1 MEQLEHAAQ
10 TYDQALDEALDLMQR
25 DLEEVD
31 VEVLSD
37 GKDGGP
43 VRLRLVLRDTA
54 LDEAQDW
61 LLDVLDAM
69 DLDCSVGII
78 FEADGVTLHIETDDD
93 AGMLIGR
100 KGQTLDALQYLLNV
114 AYGPRT
120 GRRLHVDVHDYRKRH
135 HEKLIE
141 MAQEVA
147 DRVRSTGRSVRMLPM
162 NAADRKVVHNEL
174 QAFGDLET
182 GSQGDDPNRFV
193 VVHPRREGGR
203 TGGYGR

>member
-10 TYDQALDEALDLMQR
+10 TYDQALDEALDLLQR

-31 VEVLSD
+31 VEVLSN

-43 VRLRLVLRDTA
+43 VRLRLVVRDTA
-54 LDEAQDW
+54 IDDAQDW

-69 DLDCSVGII
+69 GIECTVGII
-78 FEADGVTLHIETDDD
+78 FEPETVTLHIETDDD

-120 GRRLHVDVHDYRKRH
+120 GKRLSVDVHDYRRRH

-141 MAQEVA
+141 QALQVA
-147 DRVRSTGRSVRMLPM
+147 DRVRTTGRSVRMAPM
-162 NAADRKVVHNEL
+162 SAADRKVIHNEL
-174 QAFGDLET
+174 QTFGDLET
-182 GSQGDDPNRFV
+182 GSQGDEPNRFV
-193 VVHPRREGGR
+193 VVHLRRAGARGGF
-203 TGGYGR
+203 GR

>member
-10 TYDQALDEALDLMQR
+10 TYDQALDEALEILQR

-43 VRLRLVLRDTA
+43 VRLRLMVRDTA
-54 LDEAQDW
+54 IDEAQDW

-69 DLDCSVGII
+69 GMECSVGII
-78 FEADGVTLHIETDDD
+78 FEPEAVTLHIETEDD

-114 AYGPRT
+114 AYGPKT
-120 GRRLHVDVHDYRKRH
+120 GRRLQVDVHDYRRRH

-141 MAQEVA
+141 QAHQVA
-147 DRVRSTGRSVRMLPM
+147 DRVRDTGRSVRMAPM
-162 NAADRKVVHNEL
+162 SASDRKVIHNEL
-174 QAFGDLET
+174 QTFGDLET
-182 GSQGDDPNRFV
+182 GSQGEEPNRFV
-193 VVHPRREGGR
+193 VVHPRRS
-203 TGGYGR
+203 GYAR

>member
-10 TYDQALDEALDLMQR
+10 TYDQALDEALDILQR

-43 VRLRLVLRDTA
+43 VRLRVVVRDTA
-54 LDEAQDW
+54 IDEAQDW

-69 DLDCSVGII
+69 GMECTVGLI
-78 FEADGVTLHIETDDD
+78 FEPEAVTLHIETEDD

-120 GRRLHVDVHDYRKRH
+120 GRRLQVDVHDYRRRH

-141 MAQEVA
+141 QAHQVA
-147 DRVRSTGRSVRMLPM
+147 DRVRMTGRSVRMAPM
-162 NAADRKVVHNEL
+162 SAADRKVIHNEL
-174 QAFGDLET
+174 QTFGDLET
-182 GSQGDDPNRFV
+182 GSQGEEPNRFV
-193 VVHPRREGGR
+193 VVHPSRSGAR
-203 TGGYGR
+203 TGYGR

>member
-1 MEQLEHAAQ
+1 MEQLEHAAK
-10 TYDQALDEALDLMQR
+10 TYDEALDEALDLLQR

-43 VRLRLVLRDTA
+43 VRLRVIVRDTA

-69 DLDCSVGII
+69 DMECSVGLI
-78 FEADGVTLHIETDDD
+78 FEPEAVTLHIETEDDP
-93 AGMLIGR
+93 GMLIGR

-120 GRRLHVDVHDYRKRH
+120 GRRLQVDVHDYRRRH

-141 MAQEVA
+141 QAHQVA
-147 DRVRSTGRSVRMLPM
+147 ERVRTTGRSVRMAPM
-162 NAADRKVVHNEL
+162 SAADRKVVHNEL
-174 QAFGDLET
+174 QTFGDLET
-182 GSQGDDPNRFV
+182 GSQGEDPNRFV
-193 VVHPRREGGR
+193 VVHPRR
-203 TGGYGR
+203 GGYGR

>member
-10 TYDQALDEALDLMQR
+10 TYDQALDEALDLLQR

-43 VRLRLVLRDTA
+43 VRLRLVVRDTA
-54 LDEAQDW
+54 IDDAQDW

-69 DLDCSVGII
+69 GIECTVGII
-78 FEADGVTLHIETDDD
+78 FEPETVTLHIETDDD

-120 GRRLHVDVHDYRKRH
+120 GKRLSVDVHDYRRRH

-141 MAQEVA
+141 QALQVA
-147 DRVRSTGRSVRMLPM
+147 DRVRTTGRSVRMAPM
-162 NAADRKVVHNEL
+162 SAADRKVIHNEL
-174 QAFGDLET
+174 QTFGDLET
-182 GSQGDDPNRFV
+182 GSQGDEPNRFV
-193 VVHPRREGGR
+193 VVHLRRAGARGGF
-203 TGGYGR
+203 GR